1 MSVNGFAAV
10 IIQHVSAPTQ
20 TNTFGISPVF
30 GIALGVVAVSTASIF
45 IRFAQ
50 QAGLHSL
57 VIAALRL
64 AFASAMLLPFALSR
78 CRSEYRALTAR
89 DLGIALVSG
98 AFLGAHFATW
108 ILSLAYTSVVS
119 SVVLVTLSPLFVA
132 VGSALVLRER
142 LTVPVLIGMA
152 LAVGGGVAI
161 GLADGGQMEAGR
173 NPLLGNALALTGAI
187 CVAPYFIIGRALR
200 ERLSLLAYVTLVYS
214 AAALALLIVWMF
226 SGVPMPS
233 DGLRGLTW
241 VMLLALV
248 PQLIGHTSFNWSLR
262 RLPAV
267 YATVPVLGEP
277 VGSSVL
283 AVIFL
288 GETISLPMVI
298 GAALVLTGIAMM
310 SIGRASS

>member
-1 MSVNGFAAV
+1 MRA
-10 IIQHVSAPTQ
+10 VSAHAFKLRIPA
-20 TNTFGISPVF
+20 ISPVV
-30 GIALGVVAVSTASIF
+30 GIGVGVVAVSTASIF

-50 QAGLHSL
+50 QAGIHSL

-64 AFASAMLLPFALSR
+64 TLASAVLLPFAIARSR
-78 CRSEYRALTAR
+78 DEYRALSAR
-89 DLGIALVSG
+89 HFGIALLSG

-142 LTVPVLIGMA
+142 LNAPVLIGMA
-152 LAVGGGVAI
+152 VAIAGGVLI
-161 GLADGGQMEAGR
+161 GVGDSAQSQMGR
-173 NPLLGNALALTGAI
+173 DPLLGNALALTGAL

-200 ERLSLLAYVTLVYS
+200 ERLSLLAYVTLVYGVAAVTLLLVWWISGVSLEAS
-214 AAALALLIVWMF
+214 ALSGLVWVALLALL
-226 SGVPMPS
+226 
-233 DGLRGLTW
+233 
-241 VMLLALV
+241 
-248 PQLIGHTSFNWSLR
+248 PQLVGHTSFNWSLR

-288 GETISLPMVI
+288 GETITLPVLV
-298 GAALVLTGIAMM
+298 GAVLVLIGIGTM
-310 SIGRASS
+310 SVGRASA